1 MLPVAKGEPATRL
14 QILIYSLILVPLALA
29 PAFTGLGGVAYLAIA
44 ALGGAAFIALA
55 AKLFVGHD
63 RADAKRL
70 FGFSIFYLFTL
81 FAALLVEHLAGLKP
95 LALLATLK

>member
-1 MLPVAKGEPATRL
+1 MVSDSAQKC
-14 QILIYSLILVPLALA
+14 
-29 PAFTGLGGVAYLAIA
+29 GGVQKKMIA
-44 ALGGAAFIALA
+44 TMSQAFSGAVALA

-70 FGFSIFYLFTL
+70 FGFSIFYLFAL

-95 LALLATLK
+95 LALLAGLG